1 MQDVI
6 LQLRENKLWIS
17 KTLFNKEEKL
27 DAVREKLCFEWF
39 DKSTSLK
46 KAYLQ
51 GSIDY
56 LNVNYQNIKLPVVEG
71 AESLRVKIYIEEALM
86 CDVELDIGKGEV
98 Y

>member
-1 MQDVI
+1 M
-6 LQLRENKLWIS
+6 QLRENKLWIS

-46 KAYLQ
+46 KAYL
-51 GSIDY
+51 
-56 LNVNYQNIKLPVVEG
+56 NVNYQNIKLPVVEG
-71 AESLRVKIYIEEALM
+71 AEYLRVKIYIEEALM

>member
-1 MQDVI
+1 M
-6 LQLRENKLWIS
+6 
-17 KTLFNKEEKL
+17 
-27 DAVREKLCFEWF
+27 
-39 DKSTSLK
+39 K

-71 AESLRVKIYIEEALM
+71 AEYLRVKIYIEEALM